1 MKKKL
6 YIILGVLVG
15 LALAV
20 YLVLIF
26 FVGSLVTTAVN
37 RYGPQLAKTD
47 VHLTEAHI
55 SPLSGSGSLDHLTV
69 ANPKGW
75 SSNNA
80 FSLKTIHVSVEPS
93 SLFSDHVVIKEI
105 EIDAPE
111 VLYETRVL
119 TSNIGDIVKGL
130 QHDQAKGTDDAKT
143 KSGATIHYEVQ
154 HLLIKDGTIKLS
166 VAGAAAVP
174 LSMPTVDLHNL
185 GSGGGITSTQL
196 ATLISETILK
206 SVVQG
211 AAGAAGKIGV
221 VPGDL
226 LKSAEGLLKSK

>member
-6 YIILGVLVG
+6 YIVLGVIAGVILV
-15 LALAV
+15 V

-55 SPLSGSGSLDHLTV
+55 SPLSGEGSLDQLIV
-69 ANPKGW
+69 ANPPGW
-75 SSNNA
+75 SKNNA
-80 FSLKTIHVSVEPS
+80 FSLKSIHVAVAPS
-93 SLFSDHVVIKEI
+93 TIFSDHVVIKEI
-105 EIDAPE
+105 VIDSPEI
-111 VLYETRVL
+111 LYETRVL

-130 QHDQAKGTDDAKT
+130 QHDQSRGTTDAKT
-143 KSGATIHYEVQ
+143 KSGATIKFEVD
-154 HLLIKDGTIKLS
+154 HLLVKGGTIKLS

-174 LSMPTVDLHNL
+174 LTMPTIDLHDL
-185 GSGGGITSTQL
+185 GKDGGITSTQL
-196 ATLISETILK
+196 ATLITETLLK
-206 SVVQG
+206 TVVQS
-211 AAGAAGKIGV
+211 AAGAANKV

-226 LKSAEGLLKSK
+226 LKSAEGLFKH